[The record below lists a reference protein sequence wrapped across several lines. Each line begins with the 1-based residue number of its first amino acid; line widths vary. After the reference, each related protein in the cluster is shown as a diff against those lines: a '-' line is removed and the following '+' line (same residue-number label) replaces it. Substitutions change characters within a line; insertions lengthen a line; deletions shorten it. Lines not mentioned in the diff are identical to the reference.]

1 MAVFNMGCMA
11 RKARWAQKK
20 RNSNMSSS
28 PALANV
34 RVVLVSTSHPG
45 NIGGAARAMKT
56 MGLGDLRLVSPRH
69 FPDAQAEAMASGAT
83 DVLERARV
91 CGTLDEALAGTV
103 LAAGASARGREL
115 RAETLD
121 ARQAALRL
129 AAEAAHQPV
138 ALVFG
143 PEQAGLTAE
152 DLGRCQLLVRI
163 PANPEYPSLNLAA
176 AVQILG
182 YELRMAALGAPPPPA
197 PEFPL
202 ATLDEL
208 ERFYQHL
215 EQTLVETGFLD
226 PGNPRRLMPRLRRL
240 FSRARLEK
248 EEVNI
253 LRGILGSLSK

>member
-1 MAVFNMGCMA
+1 MT
-11 RKARWAQKK
+11 
-20 RNSNMSSS
+20 SS

-34 RVVLVSTSHPG
+34 RVVLVRTSHPG
-45 NIGGAARAMKT
+45 NIGAAARAMKT
-56 MGLGDLRLVSPRH
+56 MGLGDLRLVNPKH
-69 FPDAQAEAMASGAT
+69 FPDPQAEAMASGAA

-91 CGTLDEALAGTV
+91 CGTLDQALAGAA
-103 LAAGASARGREL
+103 LAAGASARLREL

-121 ARQAALRL
+121 PRQAAARL
-129 AAEAAHQPV
+129 AAVAGRQPV

-143 PEQAGLTAE
+143 TEQAGLTAE
-152 DLGRCQLLVRI
+152 EAGRCQLLVRI

-176 AVQILG
+176 AVQLLA
-182 YELRMAALGAPPPPA
+182 YELRVAVLGVPGLPG

-215 EQTLVETGFLD
+215 EQTLTESGFLD
-226 PGNPRRLMPRLRRL
+226 PAHPKRLMPRLRRL

-253 LRGILGSLSK
+253 LRGILGSFSK